1 MHCLSLPRRSEDP
14 STFKNQ
20 INYALWLH
28 AVALNPAGAK
38 AQYLSMP
45 LKHPLALA
53 ACGIFLLSQ
62 NNEPRDL
69 WWNQAQVRCVAVAVW
84 LWLCGCGCGCVALRV
99 ATLTVCVALVPG
111 SQPECPLCRQ
121 PCTPQTLLCL
131 QGY

>member
-69 WWNQAQVRCVAVAVW
+69 WWNQAQVRCVW
-84 LWLCGCGCGCVALRV
+84 L
-99 ATLTVCVALVPG
+99 
-111 SQPECPLCRQ
+111 
-121 PCTPQTLLCL
+121 
-131 QGY
+131 

>member
-69 WWNQAQVRCVAVAVW
+69 WWNQAQVRCVAVVCA
-84 LWLCGCGCGCVALRV
+84 GCVARCGATALAGVDCRV
-99 ATLTVCVALVPG
+99 
-111 SQPECPLCRQ
+111 
-121 PCTPQTLLCL
+121 PCC
-131 QGY
+131 GADS

>member
-84 LWLCGCGCGCVALRV
+84 LWLCGCCCFCGRACSSSRPRAF
-99 ATLTVCVALVPG
+99 TN
-111 SQPECPLCRQ
+111 
-121 PCTPQTLLCL
+121 
-131 QGY
+131 Y